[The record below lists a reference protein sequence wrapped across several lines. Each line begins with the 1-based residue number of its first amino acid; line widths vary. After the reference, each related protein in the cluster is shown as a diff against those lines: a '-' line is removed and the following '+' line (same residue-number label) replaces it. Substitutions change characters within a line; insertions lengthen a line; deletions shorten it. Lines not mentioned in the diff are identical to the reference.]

1 MAVKSYAFV
10 RQTALL
16 AFDLFHPSDFLGT
29 LPRLGDHLKSRDT
42 RCPAMSDQGLRPVGG
57 VMGLTKEHFGNSIAG
72 GKAKGDFIE
81 LLFQFGVHIWKTN
94 QYGLAKRTLRRLLN
108 DAVYSLRRRPEGHYV
123 AIVMATRNHT
133 GTRDA
138 RVKWQSNMIELTGG
152 TAKLPA
158 PIWSFNPHNW
168 QQLEPVGIVQHLIV
182 VYNQPGECPVNLPAG
197 SLNLAEAAAL
207 LQKL

>member
-1 MAVKSYAFV
+1 V
-10 RQTALL
+10 RVSGLL
-16 AFDLFHPSDFLGT
+16 MGRTWCEAATIRQRGLPNGSEKLFFRPPDCITGFDLFHPSDFFDT
-29 LPRLGDHLKSRDT
+29 LPRQGDHLKSWDT

-57 VMGLTKEHFGNSIAG
+57 AMGLTKEHFGNPIAG

-158 PIWSFNPHNW
+158 PI
-168 QQLEPVGIVQHLIV
+168 
-182 VYNQPGECPVNLPAG
+182 
-197 SLNLAEAAAL
+197 
-207 LQKL
+207 